1 MITPKSKRM
10 KTYNAYDG
18 YKYPSEITDQHIQA
32 YLDDMK
38 AILPMWEHQMVDGVL
53 YLTKIRAADGTLVED
68 YTKKEFSP
76 FGSLV
81 TPNTIL
87 QSVKASLEE
96 RADYNAPILDE
107 HESKS

>member
-10 KTYNAYDG
+10 KSKNIYDG
-18 YKYPSEITDQHIQA
+18 YKYPSEITDQHIQT

-38 AILPMWEHQMVDGVL
+38 ELVPKWEHQMVDGVL
-53 YLTKIRAADGTLVED
+53 YLTKIRATDGTLVED
-68 YTKKEFSP
+68 YTKQEFTP